1 MFPAWERVET
11 SRSVTDVQSGY
22 RGRVPATQSDDI
34 LEALKHSA
42 AALRD
47 GGVEFAL
54 SGGLAAWARG
64 GPPTEHDIDY
74 VVRPED
80 TDAALAALRKAGM
93 RTEYPPEGWLAKAW
107 WDGVLIDVI
116 NSPMGLEIDDAFFE
130 RCEELSVAAVRMR
143 VMPLDDV
150 LVGKLLAMNEHNLD
164 FGPPLEWARALRE
177 QIDWRDVAERS
188 GSSPFARAFFAL
200 LVELAVVTRE
210 QFAPCH
216 DS

>member
-1 MFPAWERVET
+1 
-11 SRSVTDVQSGY
+11 
-22 RGRVPATQSDDI
+22 VPATQSDDI

-74 VVRPED
+74 VVRPAD
-80 TDAALAALRKAGM
+80 TESALAALRKAGM
-93 RTEYPPEGWLAKAW
+93 STEYPPEGWLAKAW

-116 NSPMGLEIDDAFFE
+116 NSPMGLVIDDEFFE

-143 VMPLDDV
+143 VVPLSDV
-150 LVGKLLAMNEHNLD
+150 LVGKLLAMSEHNLD

-177 QIDWRDVAERS
+177 QIDWRDVADRS
-188 GSSPFARAFFAL
+188 CSSPFARAFLEL
-200 LVELAVVTRE
+200 LVELDVVTRE
-210 QFAPCH
+210 QLAACH
-216 DS
+216 DR

>member
-1 MFPAWERVET
+1 MR
-11 SRSVTDVQSGY
+11 SGY

-74 VVRPED
+74 VVKPAD
-80 TDAALAALRKAGM
+80 TEAALAALRKAGM
-93 RTEYPPEGWLAKAW
+93 TTEHPPEGWLAKAW

-116 NSPMGLEIDDAFFE
+116 NSPMGLEIDDEFFE
-130 RCEELSVAAVRMR
+130 RCEELSVAAIRMR
-143 VMPLDDV
+143 VMPLADV
-150 LVGKLLAMNEHNLD
+150 LVGKLLALSEHNLD

-188 GSSPFARAFFAL
+188 CSSPFARAFLAL
-200 LVELAVVTRE
+200 LLELDVITHE
-210 QFAPCH
+210 QLAPCH
-216 DS
+216 DR

>member
-1 MFPAWERVET
+1 MFPVRSRPET
-11 SRSVTDVQSGY
+11 SRRVTDVHSGY
-22 RGRVPATQSDDI
+22 RAGVPATQSDDI

-74 VVRPED
+74 VVKPVD
-80 TDAALAALRKAGM
+80 TEAALAALRKAGM
-93 RTEYPPEGWLAKAW
+93 HTEYPPEGWLAKAW

-116 NSPMGLEIDDAFFE
+116 NSPMGIEIDDALFE
-130 RCEELSVAAVRMR
+130 RCDELNVAAVRMR
-143 VMPLDDV
+143 VMPLADV
-150 LVGKLLAMNEHNLD
+150 LVGKLLSMSEHNLD

-188 GSSPFARAFFAL
+188 CASPFARAFLTL
-200 LVELAVVTRE
+200 LLELDVVATE
-210 QFAPCH
+210 QLGSCH
-216 DS
+216 DR